1 MQTDIT
7 QSLNL
12 SLRQIASDKEDTQR
26 RAVLYMDFWQTNVTS
41 LRQLSTHSRCATG
54 ANVEPA

>member
-7 QSLNL
+7 ESLNL
-12 SLRQIASDKEDTQR
+12 SLRQIASDMADTQR

-41 LRQLSTHSRCATG
+41 LRQRSTHARCATG